1 MDLDFYWTMSIPHG
15 VLGSFPDFSL
25 STPRLL
31 TIDFSTS
38 SSSASS
44 YFKYLEIRLSASE
57 NTPHYAIILRDL
69 QKAAS
74 LYSII
79 TSNRHIYLLIVETV
93 HMATNTMPFTCPSMV
108 TRPRT
113 TRPSG
118 SYITWS
124 DVIRSNRSPSPVI
137 RRLRTHPS
145 ASTVTTPDSFLF
157 PTPNPPCTLARRG
170 AIRRSVPKPITL
182 YSACPLTKNIPGTD
196 SISTCR
202 KHDSARNHHV
212 SGTRISDA
220 PYFSDISPF
229 SNCSPDTSSPDTSFN
244 TTTTTTTP
252 SSDIFSTNIHSPS
265 DTCPSDI
272 TSPDVPSSATAFSS
286 DTSTECN
293 CGSIIFDAL
302 DNSLGGTPSITKAL
316 ETVRL
321 YGGCDGLKR
330 IIDPI
335 EQLSLCKICTKDE
348 SLRDFLHLVCN
359 GVIRQYRHFYY
370 ALKEHYETVDYRLGL
385 GSSHERE
392 QHDCTF
398 VLYAVQI
405 VRIIA
410 SVDRLNRILPEQPL
424 YDEDA
429 WYALANQGE
438 QLVDAT
444 GRLREQ
450 VVLGDG

>member
-1 MDLDFYWTMSIPHG
+1 MPH
-15 VLGSFPDFSL
+15 
-25 STPRLL
+25 
-31 TIDFSTS
+31 
-38 SSSASS
+38 
-44 YFKYLEIRLSASE
+44 
-57 NTPHYAIILRDL
+57 
-69 QKAAS
+69 
-74 LYSII
+74 
-79 TSNRHIYLLIVETV
+79 
-93 HMATNTMPFTCPSMV
+93 
-108 TRPRT
+108 
-113 TRPSG
+113 
-118 SYITWS
+118 
-124 DVIRSNRSPSPVI
+124 
-137 RRLRTHPS
+137 
-145 ASTVTTPDSFLF
+145 
-157 PTPNPPCTLARRG
+157 G

-182 YSACPLTKNIPGTD
+182 YSACPPTQSIIGTG

-212 SGTRISDA
+212 SETRDSDA

-229 SNCSPDTSSPDTSFN
+229 SNCSPNTSSPDN

-272 TSPDVPSSATAFSS
+272 TSPDVPSSVTPFSS

-302 DNSLGGTPSITKAL
+302 NNSLGGTPSITKAL

-321 YGGCDGLKR
+321 YGGCGGLKR

-335 EQLSLCKICTKDE
+335 EQLSLCKTCTKEE
-348 SLRDFLHLVCN
+348 SLQDFLHLVCN
-359 GVIRQYRHFYY
+359 GVIRQYRHFYH

-385 GSSHERE
+385 RSSHERE

>member
-145 ASTVTTPDSFLF
+145 A
-157 PTPNPPCTLARRG
+157 
-170 AIRRSVPKPITL
+170 
-182 YSACPLTKNIPGTD
+182 
-196 SISTCR
+196 
-202 KHDSARNHHV
+202 
-212 SGTRISDA
+212 
-220 PYFSDISPF
+220 
-229 SNCSPDTSSPDTSFN
+229 
-244 TTTTTTTP
+244 
-252 SSDIFSTNIHSPS
+252 
-265 DTCPSDI
+265 
-272 TSPDVPSSATAFSS
+272 
-286 DTSTECN
+286 
-293 CGSIIFDAL
+293 
-302 DNSLGGTPSITKAL
+302 LGGTPSITKAL

>member
-1 MDLDFYWTMSIPHG
+1 MDLDFCWTMSIPTG
-15 VLGSFPDFSL
+15 FWALPPDFFL

-79 TSNRHIYLLIVETV
+79 TANRHIYLLIVETV
-93 HMATNTMPFTCPSMV
+93 HMATNTMPSTCPSMV

-124 DVIRSNRSPSPVI
+124 DVIRSNRSPSSVI
-137 RRLRTHPS
+137 RRLRNHPS
-145 ASTVTTPDSFLF
+145 ASTVTTRDSFLF

-182 YSACPLTKNIPGTD
+182 YSACPPTQSIIGTG

-212 SGTRISDA
+212 SETRDSDA

-229 SNCSPDTSSPDTSFN
+229 SNCSPNTSSPDN
-244 TTTTTTTP
+244 TTTTTP
-252 SSDIFSTNIHSPS
+252 SSDLFSTNIHSPS

-272 TSPDVPSSATAFSS
+272 TSPDVPSSVTPFSS

-302 DNSLGGTPSITKAL
+302 NNSFGGTPSITKAL

-321 YGGCDGLKR
+321 YGGCGGLKR

-335 EQLSLCKICTKDE
+335 EQLSLCKTCTKRNPSKISCTWSATE
-348 SLRDFLHLVCN
+348 SFGNTGISTTHSRSTTKQSTTGLA
-359 GVIRQYRHFYY
+359 Y
-370 ALKEHYETVDYRLGL
+370 APATKESSTTVL
-385 GSSHERE
+385 SCFMPFKS
-392 QHDCTF
+392 C
-398 VLYAVQI
+398 A
-405 VRIIA
+405 
-410 SVDRLNRILPEQPL
+410 
-424 YDEDA
+424 
-429 WYALANQGE
+429 
-438 QLVDAT
+438 
-444 GRLREQ
+444 
-450 VVLGDG
+450 

>member
-1 MDLDFYWTMSIPHG
+1 
-15 VLGSFPDFSL
+15 
-25 STPRLL
+25 
-31 TIDFSTS
+31 
-38 SSSASS
+38 
-44 YFKYLEIRLSASE
+44 
-57 NTPHYAIILRDL
+57 
-69 QKAAS
+69 
-74 LYSII
+74 
-79 TSNRHIYLLIVETV
+79 
-93 HMATNTMPFTCPSMV
+93 MPFTCPSMV

-145 ASTVTTPDSFLF
+145 ASTAWC
-157 PTPNPPCTLARRG
+157 NPPF
-170 AIRRSVPKPITL
+170 RSQTHYALFSLP
-182 YSACPLTKNIPGTD
+182 SDKNIPGTD

-244 TTTTTTTP
+244 TTTTTTTTP

-335 EQLSLCKICTKDE
+335 EQLSLSKICTKDE

-405 VRIIA
+405 ARIIA